1 MKKPNPFGIYP
12 KFRVSKK
19 NKNIKTMF
27 FPPIGKF
34 QFFMIIWRSS
44 WLSFAFQVFN
54 YLFIAIFVVVNNKE
68 IAVLVGLF
76 FQ

>member
-1 MKKPNPFGIYP
+1 
-12 KFRVSKK
+12 
-19 NKNIKTMF
+19 MF

-34 QFFMIIWRSS
+34 QFFMIIRRSS
-44 WLSFAFQVFN
+44 WQSFAFQVFN
-54 YLFIAIFVVVNNKE
+54 YLFIAIFVVANNKE